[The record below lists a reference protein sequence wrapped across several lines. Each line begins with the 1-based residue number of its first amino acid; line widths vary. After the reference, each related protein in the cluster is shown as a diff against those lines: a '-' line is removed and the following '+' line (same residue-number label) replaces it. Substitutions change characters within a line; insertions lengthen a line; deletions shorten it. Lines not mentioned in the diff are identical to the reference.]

1 MKQKFILT
9 SIILMLA
16 VSSGFAQFGI
26 GFRVGGAS
34 TNLTGIGANVKDFI
48 PDPKLKFVGGGVV
61 NYSFARLFAV
71 QTEILY
77 SGKGSAMQY
86 FYEDQSLRGV
96 VKMDIRLGYLAVP
109 VIAQLKMGDRNSYFH
124 FDFGIVF
131 NQLVHKKYSATI
143 AAEDDKGNV
152 LPETEYLIENFEPNS
167 QDMGYHFGI
176 GLVAN
181 GLLFDFAYEL
191 GIRDVYPSNT
201 QGLNIRNRAFKISVG
216 YMFQY

>member
-1 MKQKFILT
+1 
-9 SIILMLA
+9 
-16 VSSGFAQFGI
+16 
-26 GFRVGGAS
+26 
-34 TNLTGIGANVKDFI
+34 
-48 PDPKLKFVGGGVV
+48 
-61 NYSFARLFAV
+61 
-71 QTEILY
+71 
-77 SGKGSAMQY
+77 MQY

-191 GIRDVYPSNT
+191 GVRDVYPSNT

>member
-1 MKQKFILT
+1 MKHKIILTSFILT
-9 SIILMLA
+9 LA
-16 VSSGFAQFGI
+16 VSNAFAQFGI
-26 GFRVGGAS
+26 GFRAGGAS
-34 TNLTGIGANVKDFI
+34 TNLTGIGSNVTNYI

-77 SGKGSAMQY
+77 SGKGAAMQY
-86 FYEDQSLRGV
+86 YYEDQVLRGQ

-131 NQLVHKKYSATI
+131 NQLVHKKYTATI
-143 AAEDDKGNV
+143 EAEDDKGNK
-152 LPETEYLIENFEPNS
+152 LPETEYLIENFDPYK
-167 QDMGYHFGI
+167 QDVGYHFGI

-181 GLLFDFAYEL
+181 GLLFDFGYEL
-191 GIRDVYPSNT
+191 GIRDVYPSNS
-201 QGLNIRNRAFKISVG
+201 QGLNIRNRSFKISVG